1 VGVLLGFVSFAVF
14 FGLHVAIWRVRVPA
28 RPYGALA
35 LLWAGVFAILLA
47 ALWLMAMPPTLPAAL
62 YAVLLGGSLTLS
74 YLFFYVGIKHDSPS
88 LAILRELQMRGP
100 SGIEADDVEAFARR
114 RPFVTAR
121 LEELISDGF
130 VRRDA
135 QGVLYATGKVT
146 AVVRL
151 NEAYRALTGQGQ
163 RSG

>member
-1 VGVLLGFVSFAVF
+1 MGVLLGFVSFAVF

-35 LLWAGVFAILLA
+35 LLWAGTFAIMLV
-47 ALWLMAMPPTLPAAL
+47 ALWLTAVLPSLPATIYGA
-62 YAVLLGGSLTLS
+62 LLGGSLTLS

-100 SGIEADDVEAFARR
+100 AGIMAGDVEAFARS

-121 LEELISDGF
+121 LEQLISDGF
-130 VRRDA
+130 VRRDG

-146 AVVRL
+146 ALVRL